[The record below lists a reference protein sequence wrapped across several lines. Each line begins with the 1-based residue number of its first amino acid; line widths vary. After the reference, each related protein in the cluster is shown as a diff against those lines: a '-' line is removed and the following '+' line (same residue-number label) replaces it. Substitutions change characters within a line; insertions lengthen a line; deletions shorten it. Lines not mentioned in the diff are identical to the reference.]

1 MKPTL
6 ISFGILDIDGTRF
19 ERDVVIDR
27 GRIARRDKKASRPL
41 RDRIR
46 HTPLSLLEPIP
57 WNCRRLIVGTGA
69 GGALPIVPDVLAQ
82 ARRRGVELVALPT
95 DEACALLADAD
106 PATTNAI
113 LHVTCD
119 RAGVTQVAGQ
129 VDRIVHHEPVIDG
142 DDGTSHHARGE

>member
-1 MKPTL
+1 MKATF
-6 ISFGILDIDGTRF
+6 ISFGVLEIDGRRY

-27 GRIARRDKKASRPL
+27 GRVAKRDKKASKPL
-41 RDRIR
+41 RDKYG

-57 WNCRRLIVGTGA
+57 WTCRRLIVGTGA
-69 GGALPIVPDVLAQ
+69 EGALPIAPDVLAE

-113 LHVTCD
+113 LHVTC
-119 RAGVTQVAGQ
+119 
-129 VDRIVHHEPVIDG
+129 
-142 DDGTSHHARGE
+142 